1 MEPEAQNKME
11 EIDAKLNAIYIS
23 VEKTRKYF
31 QITMWITL
39 AVVVLPL
46 VGMIFVIPAFIST
59 YTETLNGL
67 L

>member
-1 MEPEAQNKME
+1 MEPETQNKME

-31 QITMWITL
+31 QITMWVTL

-46 VGMIFVIPAFIST
+46 VGLIFVIPAFIST

>member
-1 MEPEAQNKME
+1 MEIETQNKLE
-11 EIDAKLNAIYIS
+11 EMDQKLTAIYIS

-31 QITMWITL
+31 LITMWVTL
-39 AVVVLPL
+39 AVVVLPIIGL
-46 VGMIFVIPAFIST
+46 MFIIPAFISS